1 MRTWKKMLAS
11 AMAAVLVAT
20 SGSLAF
26 AEELPLATGSVHIT
40 EGLADGV
47 YASVA
52 TVGEGV
58 EGLPFLPYDLQVSV
72 TVSGGAVE
80 SISYAGGSEQDA
92 SYNAAAHQQI
102 FAKLQGQRAGEYGI
116 DAVSGATYSGQAFT
130 KALDQALTQNGI
142 GVPKIKKAEIVSKGI
157 KLKWKAVEGAERYD
171 VYRNGTKVQTVSGTS
186 CIDKKAKKNGKKY
199 TYRVVAWKGET
210 SSAKSEPKTCCYI
223 SSTSI
228 NNVLNGSKGSRSL
241 IITWNENKKADGY
254 QLQYSLRKN
263 FSGAKKTTAPGKTS
277 VIAFLKNLQAY
288 KTYYVR
294 VRAYKKVGGTKY
306 YSVWSGRKQGTVRA
320 Y

>member
-40 EGLADGV
+40 EGLEDGV

-58 EGLPFLPYDLQVSV
+58 EGLPFLTYDLQVSV

-80 SISYAGGSEQDA
+80 SITYAGGSEQDA
-92 SYNAAAHQQI
+92 PFNVTAHQQI
-102 FAKLQGQRAGEYGI
+102 FAKLQGQGAGEYGI

-130 KALDQALTQNGI
+130 KALDQALTQN
-142 GVPKIKKAEIVSKGI
+142 VFRAPKIKKAEIVSKGI

-199 TYRVVAWKGET
+199 TYRVVAWKGDT

-223 SSTSI
+223 SSTAI

-254 QLQYSLRKN
+254 QLQYSLHKN

-294 VRAYKKVGGTKY
+294 VRTYKKVGGTKY